1 MHRWM
6 EWDCS
11 EQSESTFHA
20 VPNLMVTVAKAGKL
34 FPASLMTEGR
44 PCPLNLPPE
53 ILSDLESHCGTLMR
67 WESLLAIAEDY
78 PSLSLAGG
86 SKVELVF
93 SVSLIGARALEK
105 FEVPNVLW
113 HYLCILFK
121 MWCFFIPFQAALALN
136 PMDSWSCRSTSPFTA
151 NSNLLLTEWM
161 AVVVG
166 RFIQRLVWP
175 LPYHH
180 GDVSE
185 KHKKVFSLC
194 VFSPGSRL

>member
-93 SVSLIGARALEK
+93 SVFRFSDWCKSTGEVWGSKCSLTL
-105 FEVPNVLW
+105 FVYPLQNVMFFYPVP
-113 HYLCILFK
+113 
-121 MWCFFIPFQAALALN
+121 
-136 PMDSWSCRSTSPFTA
+136 SCSSSE
-151 NSNLLLTEWM
+151 SNGQL
-161 AVVVG
+161 
-166 RFIQRLVWP
+166 I
-175 LPYHH
+175 
-180 GDVSE
+180 VSE
-185 KHKKVFSLC
+185 YLPIHSQ
-194 VFSPGSRL
+194 